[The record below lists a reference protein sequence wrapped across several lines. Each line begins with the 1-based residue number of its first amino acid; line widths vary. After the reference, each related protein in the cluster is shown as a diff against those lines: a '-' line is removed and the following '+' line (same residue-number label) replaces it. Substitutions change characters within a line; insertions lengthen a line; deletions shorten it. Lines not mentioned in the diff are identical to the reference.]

1 MERIKVKIN
10 KLGRVA
16 NSSIEI
22 APMMIFS
29 GESGMGKSYL
39 AILVH
44 YFFDV
49 LMLTDRVKRLEN
61 LFVEYGYDYN
71 ELVKDFKDTGVALT
85 LSKQQI
91 EQWMSKDAISYLRF
105 MLNAPKLDGDIEV
118 TLPG

>member
-39 AILVH
+39 AILAH
-44 YFFDV
+44 YFW
-49 LMLTDRVKRLEN
+49 KC
-61 LFVEYGYDYN
+61 
-71 ELVKDFKDTGVALT
+71 
-85 LSKQQI
+85 
-91 EQWMSKDAISYLRF
+91 
-105 MLNAPKLDGDIEV
+105 
-118 TLPG
+118 